1 MKLTNLELVMQTLH
15 RDLGCFGPIEWWAG
29 THDSRIVGAIRQG
42 TRVIHTRLDA
52 VTDLDGMTG
61 KRHETFD
68 GLMASEMKEGAS
80 R

>member
-1 MKLTNLELVMQTLH
+1 MKLTNMELAMQILH
-15 RDLGCFGPIEWWAG
+15 HDPRCFGPIEWWAG
-29 THDSRIVGAIRQG
+29 THDSRIIGAIRQG

-80 R
+80 Q